1 MRSYDLSG
9 MDRSER
15 VSAGLLER
23 GAEIHALSELLDR
36 LGEGRGSVVLVEGPA
51 GIGKSSLLE
60 ASAQAARDR
69 GMTALLVRGDELV
82 MESSFAAVRELLWP
96 QLRTAGPDALE
107 GAAGLAAPVFDARP
121 GGTGE
126 RDRASVVLHGLYW
139 LVADLAEPGPLALL
153 VDDAH
158 WLDAASARFLIY
170 LARRI
175 ESLPVL
181 LAVVARTGDR
191 SGSGALAATLGG
203 LGGSVLRPA
212 PLSEDAS
219 AQVVRGVLGPRADED
234 LCRSCHAATRGNP
247 FYLRELAAALK
258 AEGGRPTVEMAG
270 SVRAL
275 GAGSIASSVLLR
287 LARLGPDCE
296 RLAEA
301 VTVLGPGSSLRHAAA
316 LASLDRDRATAAA
329 DRLHTAELV
338 SAEGS
343 LSFVH
348 PIVSEAISSQLPPA
362 RRAALHGQAA
372 HLLADD
378 GASADRV
385 AAHLLF
391 AAPFGDERTVEALRL
406 AARDALARGAPEAA
420 VSYLRRALAEP
431 PDRDARLEVLLEL
444 GRAEVLLPVAHD
456 FAALREALELASS
469 DPGQKAAISL
479 ELALALFGV
488 FRSREAREVVEAAL
502 EDERDL
508 EPRTIELLEQVL
520 IAGGI
525 DDLTATGN
533 VIGRAD
539 RHFARAARGE
549 ITDPRMLA
557 ALAIVAAVTARSAG
571 EAAALAEQAL
581 RDERLLH
588 EWLDDGYVTVTCA
601 LCWTDHLEQA
611 AAALGP
617 GLEEA
622 QRRGSAPMFVQLA
635 VMRAE
640 TALRAGDLD
649 LAEDY
654 ARRGLELGRE
664 LGADRFPTLWLPIVL
679 LERGRSGDAAEL
691 LEPLGLSGSEL
702 GLSINVILLA
712 HRGRVRIAM
721 GDVERGLADLLEA
734 DRRMTAARWNLSIL
748 CDWVPSAVSA
758 LAQLGREDEARAL
771 ARREL
776 DGALAFGAERRKGIA
791 LSVAGTVE
799 PGADG
804 LALLRDAVVALERKP
819 AELEHA
825 RALVNLGAGL
835 RARGASEEARTPLS
849 QAFDIAHR
857 LGGTALADLA
867 RAELVASGARPRR
880 ARLAGPEALTPAEL
894 RTARMA
900 AGGMSNREIAQA
912 LFVSA
917 KTVETQLSHAYAKL
931 GIAGRSELAASLA
944 EGTAGSGS
952 ISPGAASARAVR

>member
-1 MRSYDLSG
+1 
-9 MDRSER
+9 MDGNER
-15 VSAGLLER
+15 VSAALLER
-23 GAEIHALSELLDR
+23 GAEIDALSELLDR
-36 LGEGRGSVVLVEGPA
+36 VGEGRGSVVLVEGPA
-51 GIGKSSLLE
+51 GIGKSSLLD
-60 ASAQAARDR
+60 ACAQAARRR
-69 GMTALLVRGDELV
+69 GMTSLLVRGDELV

-96 QLRTAGPDALE
+96 QLRTAGPGALE

-121 GGTGE
+121 GATGE

-158 WLDAASARFLIY
+158 WLDAASARFLVY

-175 ESLPVL
+175 DSLPVL

-219 AQVVRGVLGPRADED
+219 AQVIRGVLGPRADED
-234 LCRSCHAATRGNP
+234 LCRSCHEATRGNP
-247 FYLRELAAALK
+247 FYLRELAAALR
-258 AEGGRPTVEMAG
+258 AEGGRPTVELAG

-275 GAGSIASSVLLR
+275 GAGSIASSVLVR
-287 LARLGPDCE
+287 LARLGSDCE

-338 SAEGS
+338 SAQEG

-372 HLLADD
+372 HLLAAD

-391 AAPFGDERTVEALRL
+391 AAPFGDERTVQALRL

-420 VSYLRRALAEP
+420 VSYLRRALEEP
-431 PDRDARLEVLLEL
+431 PERDARLDVLLEL
-444 GRAEVLLPVAHD
+444 GRAEALLPVAHD
-456 FAALREALELASS
+456 FAALREALELAT
-469 DPGQKAAISL
+469 DPAGRAQISL

-488 FRSREAREVVEAAL
+488 FRSGEGREVADAAL
-502 EDERDL
+502 EHEQDL
-508 EPRTIELLEQVL
+508 DPSVVESLEQVL
-520 IAGGI
+520 IGGGI
-525 DDLTATGN
+525 DDLTAAPG
-533 VIGRAD
+533 VVRRAE
-539 RHFARAARGE
+539 RYFERATRGE
-549 ITDPRMLA
+549 ISDPRMIS
-557 ALAIVAAVTARSAG
+557 ALAIVAAVTGRSAG

-611 AAALGP
+611 EAALGP

-622 QRRGSAPMFVQLA
+622 QRRGSTPMFVQLA

-654 ARRGLELGRE
+654 SLRGLELGRE

-679 LERGRSGDAAEL
+679 LERGRAGEAADLLAPLALSDA
-691 LEPLGLSGSEL
+691 EL

-712 HRGRVRIAM
+712 HRGRVRIAT
-721 GDVERGLADLLEA
+721 GDLERGLADLFDA
-734 DRRMTAARWNLSIL
+734 DRRMTAARWHLSIL
-748 CDWVPSAVSA
+748 VDWVPTATTA
-758 LAQLGREDEARAL
+758 LAQLGRHHEARRL
-771 ARREL
+771 AHREL
-776 DGALAFGAERRKGIA
+776 DSALAFGAERRKGVA
-791 LSVAGTVE
+791 LSAAGAVE

-804 LALLRDAVVALERKP
+804 LALLRDAVSVLEHTP
-819 AELEHA
+819 AKLEHA

-835 RARGASEEARTPLS
+835 RARGAHEEARGPLS
-849 QAFDIAHR
+849 QAFDLAHR
-857 LGGTALADLA
+857 LGSSALGDRA

-880 ARLAGPEALTPAEL
+880 ARLKGPDALTPAEL

-900 AGGMSNREIAQA
+900 AGGLSNREIAQA

-931 GIAGRSELAASLA
+931 GIAGRSELASSLSAAAAANSRRGAS
-944 EGTAGSGS
+944 
-952 ISPGAASARAVR
+952 PARAAR

>member
-1 MRSYDLSG
+1 
-9 MDRSER
+9 MDRNER

-23 GAEIHALSELLDR
+23 GAEIGALSELLDGVR
-36 LGEGRGSVVLVEGPA
+36 EGRGAVVLVEGPA
-51 GIGKSSLLE
+51 GIGKSSLLD
-60 ASAQAARDR
+60 SCAQAARER

-96 QLRTAGPDALE
+96 QLKTAGPGALE
-107 GAAGLAAPVFDARP
+107 GAAGLAAPVFDGGP
-121 GGTGE
+121 GATAE

-158 WLDAASARFLIY
+158 WLDAASARFLVY

-219 AQVVRGVLGPRADED
+219 AEVIRGVLGPRADEE
-234 LCRSCHAATRGNP
+234 LCRSCHEATRGNP

-275 GAGSIASSVLLR
+275 GAGSIAGSVLVR
-287 LARLGPDCE
+287 LSRLGSDCE

-338 SAEGS
+338 SVQDG

-372 HLLADD
+372 HLLAAD
-378 GASADRV
+378 GTSADRV
-385 AAHLLF
+385 AVHLLF
-391 AAPFGDERTVEALRL
+391 ASPFGDARAVEALRL
-406 AARDALARGAPEAA
+406 AAREALARGAPEAA

-431 PDRDARLEVLLEL
+431 PERDARLDVLLEL
-444 GRAEVLLPVAHD
+444 GRAEALLPVAHD
-456 FAALREALELASS
+456 YAALREALALAT
-469 DPGQKAAISL
+469 DPAQRAGISL
-479 ELALALFGV
+479 ELALALCGV
-488 FRSREAREVVEAAL
+488 FRSREAREVIEAAL
-502 EDERDL
+502 EHEQ
-508 EPRTIELLEQVL
+508 ELDPGVVDALEQVL
-520 IAGGI
+520 IGGGI
-525 DDLTATGN
+525 DDLTATSDL
-533 VIGRAD
+533 VDRAD
-539 RHFARAARGE
+539 RHFARAASGE
-549 ITDPRMLA
+549 VTDPRMLA
-557 ALAIVAAVTARSAG
+557 ALAMVATVTGRPAG

-588 EWLDDGYVTVTCA
+588 EWLDDGYVTATCA
-601 LCWTDHLEQA
+601 LCWTDQLEQA

-622 QRRGSAPMFVQLA
+622 QRRGSAPMFTQLA
-635 VMRAE
+635 VMRSE

-649 LAEDY
+649 VAEDY
-654 ARRGLELGRE
+654 AWRGLELGRE
-664 LGADRFPTLWLPIVL
+664 LGTERFSMLWPPIVL
-679 LERGRSGDAAEL
+679 LERGRAADASDL
-691 LEPLGLSGSEL
+691 LEPFELSDSEL
-702 GLSINVILLA
+702 GLSINVILLS
-712 HRGRVRIAM
+712 HRGRVRIAL
-721 GDVERGLADLLEA
+721 GDLEGGAADLLEA
-734 DRRMTAARWNLSIL
+734 DRRMSAAQWHLSIL
-748 CDWVPSAVSA
+748 VDWVPSATSA
-758 LAQLGREDEARAL
+758 LAQLGRHDEARRI

-776 DGALAFGAERRKGIA
+776 DSALAFGAERRKGVA
-791 LSVAGTVE
+791 LSAAGSVE

-804 LALLRDAVVALERKP
+804 LALLRDAVGALERTP
-819 AELEHA
+819 AKLEHA

-835 RARGASEEARTPLS
+835 RARGEHEQARTPLS

-857 LGGTALADLA
+857 LGASALADQA
-867 RAELVASGARPRR
+867 RAELVAAGARPRR
-880 ARLAGPEALTPAEL
+880 ARLEGPDALTPAEL

-900 AGGMSNREIAQA
+900 AGGLSNRKIAQA

-931 GIAGRSELAASLA
+931 GISGRSELASALSASN
-944 EGTAGSGS
+944 
-952 ISPGAASARAVR
+952 SARRPDAAPARAAP